1 LIAPFLQ
8 ETDPGT
14 VHKRL
19 LYDSGIGQ
27 DDFSTADDSGNLLTQ
42 EPRPSF
48 CRASIT
54 RIHEDKEN
62 LPPPDSKPGSAA
74 TVKQGERRGVL
85 TCKDNPQDKKKKRSI
100 IAGPPAL
107 PERNKSRGKSA
118 LERLPGDESVS
129 ECIANLSADLFAGDL
144 DPQVSALT
152 LHRRSRSSGKRP
164 KTISLISSPQIWILR
179 LAP

>member
-1 LIAPFLQ
+1 LPLFLQ

-27 DDFSTADDSGNLLTQ
+27 DDFSTADDSVKLFTQ

-62 LPPPDSKPGSAA
+62 LPPPHRKPGSA
-74 TVKQGERRGVL
+74 VKQGERRGVL
-85 TCKDNPQDKKKKRSI
+85 TCKDNQQDKNKKRSL

-107 PERNKSRGKSA
+107 PERNNHRGKSA

-129 ECIANLSADLFAGDL
+129 ECIANYSADLFAADL
-144 DPQVSALT
+144 DPQVRALT
-152 LHRRSRSSGKRP
+152 KFL
-164 KTISLISSPQIWILR
+164 
-179 LAP
+179 

>member
-1 LIAPFLQ
+1 MSFSCTYLQVPYLLEVPFFLQ
-8 ETDPGT
+8 ETDPGA

-27 DDFSTADDSGNLLTQ
+27 DDFCSSSTADDSGRLFTQ

-74 TVKQGERRGVL
+74 TVKQGERREVL
-85 TCKDNPQDKKKKRSI
+85 TCKDNQHDKKKKRSI

-107 PERNKSRGKSA
+107 PEKNNSRGKSA
-118 LERLPGDESVS
+118 LERYESVS
-129 ECIANLSADLFAGDL
+129 ECVANYSADLFAADL

-152 LHRRSRSSGKRP
+152 LYR
-164 KTISLISSPQIWILR
+164 
-179 LAP
+179 